1 MRLVFIHGMR
11 QEGLDPDL
19 LRNNWTKSLV
29 DKWHEL
35 KLTPTDVSPEM
46 PFYGDVLDKLTAL
59 QREGSSI
66 RIRGGESLN
75 AEQSRLLSEMAGRLG
90 IGDDEVRA
98 EVGSEIVARG
108 PLNSEYAQALVRLL
122 DRKVPAFGRYGLKFV
137 VQVEAYLRRPH
148 VREAVDEIVEPFLK
162 GGPAV
167 VVAHSLGTIVAYR
180 LLTELKAP
188 RVPLFLTVGSP
199 LGFGVVKENI
209 APPKLGIPEQVEKWI
224 NGTDDRDYVATFAS
238 LDSSTFCDGIE
249 NWTDI
254 HNRTDDAH
262 YIGDYLS
269 DEKVARAIHRALQ

>member
-59 QREGSSI
+59 QREGFSI

-90 IGDDEVRA
+90 IGEDEVRA

-148 VREAVDEIVEPFLK
+148 VREAVDEIVEPFLE

-180 LLTELKAP
+180 LLTKLKAP

-269 DEKVARAIHRALQ
+269 DEKVARAIHSALQ